1 MSNWPSA
8 GHVTWGHLS
17 NGADLVPGCSRSA
30 SRPHWLRR
38 ASPLHGPVDG
48 RAGNG
53 EQLSEFGAGVLS
65 RVPQLDEV
73 RLLSGF
79 ELGLLAAQL
88 ALGGLRSIRC
98 KNNATLGEVTVVIA
112 EKTTVGVG

>member
-1 MSNWPSA
+1 MRGP
-8 GHVTWGHLS
+8 LS

-38 ASPLHGPVDG
+38 ASPLQGPVDG

-53 EQLSEFGAGVLS
+53 EQLSEFGAGVLF

-79 ELGLLAAQL
+79 ELGLLAAQS
-88 ALGGLRSIRC
+88 ALGGLRSIPC
-98 KNNATLGEVTVVIA
+98 
-112 EKTTVGVG
+112 KTTRRLERA